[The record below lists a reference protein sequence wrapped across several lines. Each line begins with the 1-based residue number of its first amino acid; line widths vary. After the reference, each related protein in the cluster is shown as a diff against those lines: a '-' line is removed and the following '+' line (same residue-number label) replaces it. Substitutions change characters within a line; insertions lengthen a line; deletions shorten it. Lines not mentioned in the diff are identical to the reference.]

1 MTPTRFILLA
11 GAVLVVGFVWSLGR
25 PLPGL
30 YPDATLPARPNEL
43 WEITTP

>member
-1 MTPTRFILLA
+1 MTPTRLILLA
-11 GAVLVVGFVWSLGR
+11 GAVLVLGFVWSLGR

-30 YPDATLPARPNEL
+30 YPDGSVPVREGEL